1 MVHVSQLSA
10 DRVENPSE
18 VVNQGQRVWVKVI
31 EIKDDEATG
40 KQKISLSMRNVN
52 QSNGVDLDPG
62 NMDLSGG
69 GAGGGYPRCSGGG
82 ARQGGAQGR
91 VKSCLREGR
100 QHQLCVLGET
110 VRRIK

>member
-1 MVHVSQLSA
+1 MVHVSQLSS

-69 GAGGGYPRCSGGG
+69 GGRGGDIPGVAGGVHDKAVHKDALNLVFAKGANTNCVYSGK
-82 ARQGGAQGR
+82 Q
-91 VKSCLREGR
+91 
-100 QHQLCVLGET
+100 CVE
-110 VRRIK
+110 

>member
-69 GAGGGYPRCSGGG
+69 GGGG
-82 ARQGGAQGR
+82 GR
-91 VKSCLREGR
+91 SPV
-100 QHQLCVLGET
+100 
-110 VRRIK
+110 